1 MKREQPRQGWVYEE
15 SLQRRGKREHRD
27 ALLRDTAVMLALLI
41 LLLAVLWLFDTG
53 RYEWMLETAVGL
65 GAALNACVAAI
76 FVRTDRRPAGL
87 AAVLLAV
94 ICAGVLLYLVR

>member
-87 AAVLLAV
+87 TAALLAV
-94 ICAGVLLYLVR
+94 ICAGVLVYLVR